1 MDQAK
6 RTKIM
11 IVIVMILAIIVLLPG
26 KKNKASGSSGGGI
39 LDKITGVNIDK
50 KIREFEN
57 TRNERDLV
65 MKEKNAFI
73 KLSDEISDER
83 ANFWV
88 YTKAGSPR
96 GEAQQ
101 KLNSLAK
108 SMGIED
114 VRVSIGFERTVPGCQ
129 FLKMIDFSVTSRQ
142 FDMKNVAL
150 FMEALDNTA
159 QKFYWGD
166 CKIYQSGK
174 SLSFSANVRIYVLNK
189 KAVDLLGKN

>member
-6 RTKIM
+6 RTKVM
-11 IVIVMILAIIVLLPG
+11 LVVVMLLVIILLLSGG
-26 KKNKASGSSGGGI
+26 KKNKTSSGGGI

-50 KIREFEN
+50 KVREFNNAEM
-57 TRNERDLV
+57 TRNRVLD
-65 MKEKNAFI
+65 EKNAYI
-73 KLSDEISDER
+73 ELSDEISDEQ

-108 SMGIED
+108 SMGIDD

-129 FLKMIDFSVTSRQ
+129 YLKMIDFSVTSRN
-142 FDMKNVAL
+142 FNMKNIAL
-150 FMEALDNTA
+150 FMEALDNTS

-174 SLSFSANVRIYVLNK
+174 SFSFSANVRIYVFNK
-189 KAVDLLGKN
+189 KAVELLGKN

>member
-11 IVIVMILAIIVLLPG
+11 IVVVMLLAIIVLLPG
-26 KKNKASGSSGGGI
+26 KNSKSSGSSGGI
-39 LDKITGVNIDK
+39 LDKITGVNIDSK
-50 KIREFEN
+50 VREFEN
-57 TRNERDLV
+57 AKAERRMV
-65 MKEKNAFI
+65 MLEKDSFI
-73 KLSDEISDER
+73 ELSDEISDER
-83 ANFWV
+83 SNFWV

-129 FLKMIDFSVTSRQ
+129 YLKMIDFNVTSRR
-142 FDMKNVAL
+142 FSMKNVAL
-150 FMEALDNTA
+150 FMEALDNTS

-174 SLSFSANVRIYVLNK
+174 SFSFSANVRIYVFNK
-189 KAVDLLGKN
+189 KAVELLGKK